1 MRIFQRLTQAN
12 THQKLVRLMIFWLL
26 ICYFFFLLIYSLLAF
41 RVTENR
47 LLTENSSL
55 ASQTRHSVDDIYQRV
70 QAISNQILQD
80 PLATAYLYERTSY
93 PLAQANLN
101 ELLVDYQKSHP
112 LLMRYIGLY
121 NGYLGTY
128 ETSLGPC
135 QPARWGCQSAIA
147 LFSLRPREIRVEGS
161 ALDALKNEFTRLI
174 VFYARVENNPQ
185 RTNHG
190 LVIIHVDEEKF
201 VSLLADFQPRA
212 RIYLTDANGI
222 VFASSEPDAF
232 ITDLSFGYP
241 FSGIFQNESGTRQL
255 SDQGILRTGNLWQRQ
270 LTYFLR
276 SQTSGLFTVV
286 VLDSGLIWLE
296 YLKTIAPVLLVSL
309 IFILTSSWIILKLLA
324 RFYQPLQSLVR
335 DVAGNEVKAAEEYAV
350 LHKALLLGDQAARIA
365 REKFLADLLAGKP
378 NHEDAERI
386 QQILRQLEAPAYL
399 LVVARFDGFSSLP
412 NQSGRSRQFPLHR
425 HQHYSGAAGKSGT
438 CDGPRHGDHEVT
450 LIVQLNDAVQPEGL
464 EDALEQAQ
472 SQIRRYFPFTVSY
485 AAAEPVTSFAQFNES
500 YLKTCNLF
508 SYRLYFGPDSLLTPE
523 KTIAVNKKIRYP
535 VMAEKRILEALNLR
549 RQDMLV
555 PGIDDFMQA
564 IREGYSPRTV
574 NYFNQLL
581 FSVFKQVDNTVELVD
596 EDYDNYLETS
606 DRLSRCDQL
615 EDARQIIAR
624 FCLELMSISQEKA
637 RRATD
642 AKHERLHDE
651 LVNYLR
657 ENLSDP
663 NLSLESTAERFN
675 LSSGYL
681 GKLVKASA
689 GDTFSSLLSTMR
701 LEKAAQLLIE
711 TSQPAYKV
719 AEQVGIP
726 NVAYFS
732 TLFKRQYGSPLL
744 LSAKNAA
751 IWGKKGWILSPP
763 A

>member
-128 ETSLGPC
+128 ETSLGPL
-135 QPARWGCQSAIA
+135 PASQMGLPVGNSP
-147 LFSLRPREIRVEGS
+147 FSLRPREIRVEGS

-399 LVVARFDGFSSLP
+399 LVVARFDGFSSLAETNP
-412 NQSGRSRQFPLHR
+412 DDLDNFRFIVINITQELLESLAPATGLV
-425 HQHYSGAAGKSGT
+425 T
-438 CDGPRHGDHEVT
+438 GDHEVT

-732 TLFKRQYGSPLL
+732 TLFKRQYG
-744 LSAKNAA
+744 
-751 IWGKKGWILSPP
+751 LSPAP
-763 A
+763 FREKRGNLG